1 MVKEKHRVSLE
12 YISLLESQH
21 KEAEQQ
27 IMKKIEQLN
36 TQLQQ
41 QKQQIAI
48 YKDKND
54 SSQRRIQDLI

>member
-1 MVKEKHRVSLE
+1 MKDKYRVSLAC
-12 YISLLESQH
+12 IDFLKSRS

-27 IMKKIEQLN
+27 IMKKIEQLS

-48 YKDKND
+48 YKDKNE
-54 SSQRRIQDLI
+54 SSQGRIQDLI